1 MTALD
6 MTALPTTAAGLGIPP
21 GMLQDLVLR
30 RALLDGHTSTLR
42 LSEAL
47 AVSPQV
53 MDQVVDELRDLRLLE
68 VEGLERR
75 SYALHL
81 TEAGTE
87 RAVERTALCHYA
99 GAAPV
104 SLPAYAAV
112 ARAQL
117 PPHDVDHERM
127 AAALADLVV
136 DDALIDRL
144 GPALRARG
152 AMFLHGP
159 AGTGKTSIAER
170 LVRAMGDVPLLIPHA
185 IAVEGQLVTVLDP
198 VVHHPLPEQP
208 PGLDPRWV
216 ACHRPLV
223 LAGGE
228 LTLSQLDLR
237 YDATSGVHRAPLQVQ
252 ANGGVLVIDD
262 FGRQTVSPDALL
274 NRWIVPLDRGVDHLT
289 LVDGTTFPV
298 PCTPKIVF
306 STNLAPA
313 SLGDEAFYRRIRSKI
328 LVPPMTDEQFDE
340 VLRRTTGQRGV
351 AVAPG
356 AAERLRTLARRQG
369 DGDLRPYLP
378 VAVCDLVES
387 ICDYDGTA
395 RTLDVPTVDRVM
407 DLLLT
412 QAVDRPDDPLAAA
425 VPAGAG

>member
-1 MTALD
+1 MEIGSLAT
-6 MTALPTTAAGLGIPP
+6 PTTTADLGIAPE
-21 GMLQDLVLR
+21 LLADLALR
-30 RALLDGHTSTLR
+30 RALLDGHTSTLL
-42 LSEAL
+42 LSESL

-53 MDQVVDELRDLRLLE
+53 MDEVVAELRDQHLLE
-68 VEGLERR
+68 IEGLERR
-75 SYALHL
+75 SYVLHL
-81 TEAGTE
+81 TEAGVA
-87 RAVERTALCHYA
+87 RAVERSALTHYA

-104 SLPAYAAV
+104 SLDAYGRVAA
-112 ARAQL
+112 AQ
-117 PPHDVDHERM
+117 PPPTDIDHRRM
-127 AAALADLVV
+127 ADAVADLVV
-136 DDALIDRL
+136 DDALVDRL

-152 AMFLHGP
+152 AMFLYGP
-159 AGTGKTSIAER
+159 AGTGKTSLAER
-170 LVRAMGDVPLLIPHA
+170 LVRALGDAPLLVPHA
-185 IAVEGQLVTVLDP
+185 VAVAGQIVTVLDP
-198 VVHHPLPEQP
+198 VVHRPLPTQP

-228 LTLSQLDLR
+228 LTLAQLDLR
-237 YDATSGVHRAPLQVQ
+237 YDPASGTHRAPLQVQ

-274 NRWIVPLDRGVDHLT
+274 NRWIVPLDRSVDHLT

-306 STNLAPA
+306 STNLEPA

-340 VLRRTTGQRGV
+340 VLRRTADARGI

-356 AAERLRTLARRQG
+356 AGERLRQLARQQG

-378 VAVCDLVES
+378 GAVCDLVES
-387 ICDYDGTA
+387 VCDYDGVP
-395 RTLDVPTVDRVM
+395 RTLDVPTVERVM

-412 QAVDRPDDPLAAA
+412 EALGGEPDGGDEHLRPLA
-425 VPAGAG
+425 G